1 MRLSA
6 VALFCALLAACSP
19 ATDKASSPPSAETTS
34 AGQHLSKVPVVIHH
48 QDGRPPSRLSIEIA
62 LGPRQQEAGLM
73 HRTDIAPGEGML
85 FPMLPARMPA
95 FWMKDT
101 PTPLD
106 LIFIRMNGSIVRIIA
121 NTRPNDRTPLFAE
134 EPVAGVLEL
143 RGGDAARLGIRE
155 EDAVLWGRCA
165 LEAAPQPSALADSFC
180 PD

>member
-1 MRLSA
+1 MRQSFT
-6 VALFCALLAACSP
+6 ALALCGLLIACSP
-19 ATDKASSPPSAETTS
+19 ATDQSAPPATQAKS
-34 AGQHLSKVPVVIHH
+34 AGQHLNTVPVVIHH
-48 QDGRPPSRLSIEIA
+48 QDGRPATRLSIELA
-62 LGPRQQEAGLM
+62 LTKEQQERGLM

-101 PTPLD
+101 PTSLD
-106 LIFIRMNGSIVRIIA
+106 LIFITMDARIVRLIA

-143 RGGDAARLGIRE
+143 RGGDAARLGIKE
-155 EDAVLWGRCA
+155 GDEIQWGRCA
-165 LEAAPQPSALADSFC
+165 LEAGSVPAVAADNFC